1 MKVRRLYELIN
12 RYSRSLDDEISFY
25 DSNDNELKLADIDGD
40 DGQILIVFE
49 QKSKGTEEEVEKEL
63 HEYACSFSDWNY
75 RKVEEE

>member
-40 DGQILIVFE
+40 DGQLYIIFE
-49 QKSKGTEEEVEKEL
+49 QAG
-63 HEYACSFSDWNY
+63 D
-75 RKVEEE
+75 VEEE

>member
-49 QKSKGTEEEVEKEL
+49 QAGDIE
-63 HEYACSFSDWNY
+63 
-75 RKVEEE
+75 RKD

>member
-49 QKSKGTEEEVEKEL
+49 QAGDVGQEELGIEL
-63 HEYACSFSDWNY
+63 WHI
-75 RKVEEE
+75 